1 MQRPSPRF
9 RSAILLKQDIRGNV
23 LPKFIADVFGEA
35 MLETKAS
42 VTEFCHK
49 NVSLSLEELKNIKIK
64 LFFTTKT
71 VHIAKLPKIRHFLTN
86 MTALSAVMLMQR
98 HAKA

>member
-23 LPKFIADVFGEA
+23 LPKFIADVYGEA

-42 VTEFCHK
+42 VTEFCYK

-64 LFFTTKT
+64 LFLLQ
-71 VHIAKLPKIRHFLTN
+71 KLFI
-86 MTALSAVMLMQR
+86 
-98 HAKA
+98 